1 MQHFL
6 SLNSRYQPSYPPY
19 LDKMSSVIRQALK
32 SHSRLLVVRMEL
44 WSDID
49 TLVNRRRDLSR
60 CFIESLG
67 TSLSEKAWGANT
79 PPIKPDF
86 LWTSDELRPFYHAVV
101 FLDQDMAWN
110 SLPTH
115 ARIPVL
121 DSLLRGAW
129 IKTLGLSDA
138 PITGPVYERT
148 RDGIFLLDESDTFI
162 QEEINR
168 LTWHLSDMVR
178 DRRGVASPEARA
190 LESSA
195 W

>member
-19 LDKMSSVIRQALK
+19 LDKMSSVIIQELK
-32 SHSRLLVVRMEL
+32 AHSRLLVVRMAL
-44 WSDID
+44 WSDFD
-49 TLVNRRRDLSR
+49 ALVNRRRNLSS

-67 TSLSEKAWGANT
+67 TLLTEKVRGANT
-79 PPIKPDF
+79 PQIKPGF

-101 FLDQDMAWN
+101 FLDQDMVWN
-110 SLPTH
+110 SLPMH

-121 DSLLRGAW
+121 DSLLREAW
-129 IKTLGLSDA
+129 SKTLGLSDTPITA
-138 PITGPVYERT
+138 PIYERT
-148 RDGIFLLDESDTFI
+148 RDGIFLLDKSDTFI
-162 QEEINR
+162 QEEVNR

-178 DRRGVASPEARA
+178 DRRGVDSPEARA

>member
-1 MQHFL
+1 
-6 SLNSRYQPSYPPY
+6 
-19 LDKMSSVIRQALK
+19 
-32 SHSRLLVVRMEL
+32 MEL
-44 WSDID
+44 WSAID
-49 TLVNRRRDLSR
+49 TLVNRRRDLSSS
-60 CFIESLG
+60 FIESLG
-67 TSLSEKAWGANT
+67 TSLSEKTWGANT
-79 PPIKPDF
+79 PPVKPDF
-86 LWTSDELRPFYHAVV
+86 LWTRDELRPFYHAVV
-101 FLDQDMAWN
+101 FLDQDIVWN
-110 SLPTH
+110 SLPMHT
-115 ARIPVL
+115 RIPVL

-129 IKTLGLSDA
+129 SKTLGLSDT
-138 PITGPVYERT
+138 PITAPVYERT